1 MSALNVVL
9 ASIAS
14 FFEGLPAA
22 IAGNW
27 YWFLFIFLVSL
38 ALDPLIAV
46 FNKADKKGGSLP
58 KWPSRFNIANLVL
71 LGLTG
76 ALVVVAALIS
86 VFGIAPAFTATAGY
100 AYLFGYWYIGAFV
113 AAVGLIIVLPG
124 KIRGMKALIPIIPGA
139 LGVIY
144 VAAAAVVQ
152 AFGLLGS

>member
-27 YWFLFIFLVSL
+27 FAFLFVFLV
-38 ALDPLIAV
+38 ALILDGVITKYA
-46 FNKADKKGGSLP
+46 KADKKGNLTKGASHL
-58 KWPSRFNIANLVL
+58 NIANLVL
-71 LGLTG
+71 LGITG
-76 ALVVVAALIS
+76 TLVVAAALIS
-86 VFGIAPAFTATAGY
+86 VLGIAPAFTATAGY

-113 AAVGLIIVLPG
+113 AAVGFPIGLSG
-124 KIRGMKALIPIIPGA
+124 KIRGKKVLIPIIPAG
-139 LGVIY
+139 LGVLY